1 MYKMLTNGNY
11 ASRVEDFEQV
21 MEYNDFKALEEVVAN
36 EINNLTYKD
45 AMYKDLYEREERHS
59 DAQHQC
65 IVSGYNMANDIIEYI
80 QNAKRV
86 NKTKLIEM
94 LKELQNDLENY

>member
-65 IVSGYNMANDIIEYI
+65 IVKGDNMADWIIEYV
-80 QNAKRV
+80 QDSKRI
-86 NKTKLIEM
+86 NKSKLIEM

>member
-45 AMYKDLYEREERHS
+45 AMYKS
-59 DAQHQC
+59 
-65 IVSGYNMANDIIEYI
+65 N
-80 QNAKRV
+80 
-86 NKTKLIEM
+86 
-94 LKELQNDLENY
+94 